1 MHLVLHPGRY
11 ASGGRPVTNIDWSKV
26 PDRQPR
32 GGKFRHGTHTAYV
45 YYCHDGEDG
54 GACDRCKGA
63 HAAYMRK
70 LRELKRKQLLSLR
83 VRELIKKHNLPA
95 TRQVKA
101 ALSEALLL
109 KKL

>member
-1 MHLVLHPGRY
+1 
-11 ASGGRPVTNIDWSKV
+11 
-26 PDRQPR
+26 
-32 GGKFRHGTHTAYV
+32 
-45 YYCHDGEDG
+45 
-54 GACDRCKGA
+54 
-63 HAAYMRK
+63 MRK